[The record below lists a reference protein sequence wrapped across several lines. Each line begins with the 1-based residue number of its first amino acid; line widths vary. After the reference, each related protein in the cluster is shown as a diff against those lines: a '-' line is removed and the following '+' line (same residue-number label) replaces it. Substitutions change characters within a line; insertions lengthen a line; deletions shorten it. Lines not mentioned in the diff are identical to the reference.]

1 MIPEEKEMADIEN
14 VQRSVPT
21 EEVKESVK
29 YAVLDSRTKKVT
41 VERAVGGKWTVTV
54 LRSE

>member
-1 MIPEEKEMADIEN
+1 MADIEN